1 MLSKALPSK
10 TMLSKTSMQ
19 TMPST
24 MPSSMPSTPKASPV
38 PMRAKVTGMPLSS
51 SSSRPAAAADLPV
64 SLAALSERLLELHND
79 LARII
84 TLYKPTSAAIEE
96 TFVTQNGA
104 STLKLGQARGALIVT
119 LAANNLPVA
128 EYATRLVKKA
138 IVGTGTADKN
148 QMGQMVGVL
157 LPAAR
162 SALAA
167 CKHDAADALAIAICH
182 AHQAKW

>member
-1 MLSKALPSK
+1 MNISRIIGIDPGLVSTGWGIIESKGSALSFVACGTIAPPTKS
-10 TMLSKTSMQ
+10 
-19 TMPST
+19 
-24 MPSSMPSTPKASPV
+24 
-38 PMRAKVTGMPLSS
+38 
-51 SSSRPAAAADLPV
+51 
-64 SLAALSERLLELHND
+64 ALSERLAFLHHEL
-79 LARII
+79 
-84 TLYKPTSAAIEE
+84 TSILQMHQPQAAAIEE

-119 LAANNLPVA
+119 LATNNLPVA

-148 QMGQMVGVL
+148 QIGQMVGVL

-162 SALAA
+162 APLAT

-182 AHQAKW
+182 AHHVRF

>member
-1 MLSKALPSK
+1 MSYTQRILGIDPGLVSTGWGIIESKGASLSFIGCGTIAPNVKLP
-10 TMLSKTSMQ
+10 
-19 TMPST
+19 
-24 MPSSMPSTPKASPV
+24 
-38 PMRAKVTGMPLSS
+38 
-51 SSSRPAAAADLPV
+51 
-64 SLAALSERLLELHND
+64 LSERLAFLHHELNK
-79 LARII
+79 II
-84 TLYKPTSAAIEE
+84 AQHQPQTAAIEE

-162 SALAA
+162 EPLKA